1 LPTALSHGL
10 TAQGVLPA
18 SAARLAGL
26 PPASVLFAALLGY
39 NPVKILLGPALA
51 HLPAARAAY
60 LTGRRFF
67 PSVIGPAFGHGLAAA
82 FGFAIATCLIAAAV
96 SLLRG
101 RTYVHGDPRCPRQAH
116 DGESRQ
122 QPPARSSPPL
132 THARLQQAGAPPL
145 QAWVTPRI
153 PRLHAQHRPVD
164 YTRTVPRQPSLTCC
178 HAALTGG
185 RVCRCAPNHPG
196 LTESSAI
203 RSRVRP
209 SSAVGGDSAF
219 VIKSMI
225 AMAVDPKMENVDAP
239 GSPSVPALHQAP

>member
-1 LPTALSHGL
+1 MPTALSHGL

-18 SAARLAGL
+18 SAARLTGL

-60 LTGRRFF
+60 VTGRRCF

-178 HAALTGG
+178 HAGPYG
-185 RVCRCAPNHPG
+185 RKRLPVCAEPSWAHRVQCDSIPSKAIVCR
-196 LTESSAI
+196 
-203 RSRVRP
+203 RR
-209 SSAVGGDSAF
+209 
-219 VIKSMI
+219 
-225 AMAVDPKMENVDAP
+225 
-239 GSPSVPALHQAP
+239 